1 MSAKYNFD
9 KNLLKLSRAKTI
21 EDAKE
26 EWYVIDESILATQS
40 AICICSR
47 KIKKVTYLYNR
58 FTKKTIVA
66 GSRCCK
72 KFNMLT
78 QSLGKNMY
86 TAILRE
92 FLKKGE
98 YVIIDDIIEYS
109 ANVKSILI
117 KRCEY
122 RIESYKDSSNI
133 FNLSELRDE
142 IIQLETIYGIT
153 YLNHLLVLIDT
164 YIKVIRKKNEEE
176 VKRMK
181 ELREAREREEAQARK
196 EAEARE
202 REEAQAREARERE
215 EAQARKEAEAR
226 EREEAQAREE
236 AKKATEAQERIR
248 AEAREKIKRET
259 EEKERKR
266 DEATEREKR
275 ELCEKLAEKQRI
287 QLEREEEKRVANEKK
302 RKEREEKIALLPTLT
317 CINCSKEFKDSPCR
331 STSSCSLR
339 CELAKYP

>member
-202 REEAQAREARERE
+202 REEAQARE
-215 EAQARKEAEAR
+215 
-226 EREEAQAREE
+226 E

-317 CINCSKEFKDSPCR
+317 CVNCSKEFKDSPCR